1 MDDSAESVS
10 WRPLE
15 EELVRW
21 QSAGRTARLWL
32 RDDDA
37 FEPTAELEELA
48 TLALAFQVPV
58 VLAVIPARTGEPLA
72 HWLRSMPHIH
82 PAVHGW
88 SHHNHAPP
96 SEKRQE
102 LGPHRPR
109 DVVLDE
115 LRRGLKEMRLLYAER
130 LFPML
135 VPPWNR
141 IDPALVEDLP
151 RQGFAAL
158 STFGPAPR
166 TSQIPVVNAHVDI
179 INSRAANR
187 ARATSQLFRQLAD
200 ELSRARV
207 GGGYPVGVLSHHL
220 AGDAAALHF
229 LERLFQQTARHPA
242 CRWQGPSDL
251 VQCGGASLS

>member
-1 MDDSAESVS
+1 MDDAAEARS

-15 EELVRW
+15 EELQRW

-37 FEPTAELEELA
+37 IEPTAELEKLA
-48 TLALAFQVPV
+48 KLAQAFQVPV
-58 VLAVIPARTGEPLA
+58 VLAIIPARTGEHLA
-72 HWLRSMPHIH
+72 RWLRSMPHIH

-96 SEKRQE
+96 NEKRQE

-109 DVVLDE
+109 EVVLDE
-115 LRRGLKEMRLLYAER
+115 LRQGLKRMRLLYAER

-151 RQGFAAL
+151 RLGFAAL
-158 STFGPAPR
+158 SAFGR
-166 TSQIPVVNAHVDI
+166 GTRGLRR
-179 INSRAANR
+179 SRSS
-187 ARATSQLFRQLAD
+187 T
-200 ELSRARV
+200 
-207 GGGYPVGVLSHHL
+207 P
-220 AGDAAALHF
+220 
-229 LERLFQQTARHPA
+229 T
-242 CRWQGPSDL
+242 
-251 VQCGGASLS
+251 

>member
-1 MDDSAESVS
+1 MDDTAETIS

-15 EELVRW
+15 EELERW

-37 FEPTAELEELA
+37 TEPTAELEKLA
-48 TLALAFQVPV
+48 KLALTFRGAGRARHHSRQNGAL
-58 VLAVIPARTGEPLA
+58 LAR
-72 HWLRSMPHIH
+72 WLQSMPHIH

-96 SEKRQE
+96 NEKRQE

-109 DVVLDE
+109 EVVLDE
-115 LRRGLKEMRLLYAER
+115 LRQGLKHMRLLYAER

-151 RQGFAAL
+151 RLGFAAL
-158 STFGPAPR
+158 SAFGPAPR
-166 TSQIPVVNAHVDI
+166 TSPIPVVNAHVDI
-179 INSRAANR
+179 IDSRAGNR

-229 LERLFQQTARHPA
+229 LEHLFQRTARHPA
-242 CRWQGPSDL
+242 CRWQAPVEL
-251 VQCGGASLS
+251 VQAGTSAS

>member
-1 MDDSAESVS
+1 MDDVAEAKF
-10 WRPLE
+10 WRPLK
-15 EELVRW
+15 EELQRW

-37 FEPTAELEELA
+37 IEPTAELEKLA
-48 TLALAFQVPV
+48 KLAQAFQVPV

-72 HWLRSMPHIH
+72 RWLRSMPHIH

-96 SEKRQE
+96 NEKRQE

-109 DVVLDE
+109 EVIFDE
-115 LRRGLKEMRLLYAER
+115 LRQGLKHMRLLYAER

-151 RQGFAAL
+151 RLGFAAL
-158 STFGPAPR
+158 SAFGPVPR
-166 TSQIPVVNAHVDI
+166 TSPIPIINAHVDI
-179 INSRAANR
+179 IDSKAGNR
-187 ARATSQLFRQLAD
+187 ARAPFQLLRQLAD
-200 ELSRARV
+200 ELARARA
-207 GGGYPVGVLSHHL
+207 GGGYPVGILSHHL
-220 AGDAAALHF
+220 GGDAAALRF
-229 LERLFQQTARHPA
+229 LKHLFQRTARHPA
-242 CRWQGPSDL
+242 CRWHAPVDL
-251 VQCGGASLS
+251 VQAGTSAS